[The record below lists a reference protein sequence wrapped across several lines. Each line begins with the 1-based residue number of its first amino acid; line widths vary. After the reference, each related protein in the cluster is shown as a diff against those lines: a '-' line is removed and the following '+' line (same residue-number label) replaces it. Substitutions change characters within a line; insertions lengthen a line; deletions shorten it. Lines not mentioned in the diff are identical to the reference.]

1 MGRKMGVQTLIS
13 YLDTNI
19 AIFLHSGNV
28 ARLTPRATE
37 QIESAD
43 LLVSA
48 MVMLELE
55 MLYEKGTIKYSASQ
69 ILSDLNQ
76 QIGLSVCQFPMAVV
90 MNSALRVKW
99 TREPGDRIIVANA
112 IANNE
117 APLVTSDRHI
127 NEQYPNAIW

>member
-1 MGRKMGVQTLIS
+1 MGCQAVIS
-13 YLDTNI
+13 YLDTNV

-28 ARLTPRATE
+28 GQFTRRAVE

-55 MLYEKGTIKYSASQ
+55 MLYEKGAIKYAASQ

-76 QIGLSVCQFPMAVV
+76 QIGVSVCQFPMATV
-90 MNSALRVKW
+90 MSAALGVKW

-117 APLVTSDRHI
+117 APLVTSDRRIH
-127 NEQYPNAIW
+127 ERYPNAIW

>member
-1 MGRKMGVQTLIS
+1 MGSKTLIS

-19 AIFLHSGNV
+19 AVFLHAGNT
-28 ARLTPRATE
+28 ARLTPRAIG
-37 QIESAD
+37 QIEDAD
-43 LLVSA
+43 LLASA

-55 MLYEKGTIKYSASQ
+55 MLYEKGVIKYPASQ
-69 ILSDLNQ
+69 ILADLNQ
-76 QIGLSVCQFPMAVV
+76 QIGLSVCQLSMAVI

-117 APLVTSDRHI
+117 APLITSDRAI
-127 NEQYPNAIW
+127 NAEYRNAVW